1 MYSLPCIRRVRNYC
15 TALEIRHQSEGSSA
29 DGARCILQ
37 RPSGKAVKQFLSHAR
52 RLSSRDLKFIGHN
65 NQYRWINIWTSIL
78 GQALAGLPVFFCRFA
93 LLRKATGA
101 IFIA

>member
-1 MYSLPCIRRVRNYC
+1 MAQDASCNAPQAKPLSSLFSY
-15 TALEIRHQSEGSSA
+15 TRH
-29 DGARCILQ
+29 
-37 RPSGKAVKQFLSHAR
+37 
-52 RLSSRDLKFIGHN
+52 LSSRDLKFIGH

-93 LLRKATGA
+93 LLRKGIGA